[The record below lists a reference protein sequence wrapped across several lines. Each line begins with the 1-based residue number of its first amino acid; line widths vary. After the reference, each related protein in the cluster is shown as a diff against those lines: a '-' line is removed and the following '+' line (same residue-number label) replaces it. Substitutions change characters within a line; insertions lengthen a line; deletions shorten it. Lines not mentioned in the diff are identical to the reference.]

1 MNELLKDRYS
11 EKFSFMLRL
20 KSFSYAWCG
29 IKSMLH
35 TEHNSRIHFAFTVAA
50 LAMGFIFKLS
60 MMEFSVLTVVIA
72 MVWIAELFNTCIEK
86 LIDFVSTEKHP
97 QIKLVKDMAA
107 AAVMLS
113 SISALA
119 VGAIIF
125 IPKIFHYVSFS
136 L

>member
-1 MNELLKDRYS
+1 MFY
-11 EKFSFMLRL
+11 
-20 KSFSYAWCG
+20 
-29 IKSMLH
+29 
-35 TEHNSRIHFAFTVAA
+35 TEHNSRIHFVFTISA

-60 MMEFSVLTVVIA
+60 FVEFSVLIVVIS

-97 QIKLVKDMAA
+97 QIKLIKDMGA

-125 IPKIFHYVSFS
+125 IPKIFNYVSFS

>member
-1 MNELLKDRYS
+1 MNDLLKERYS
-11 EKFSFMLRL
+11 EKFSFRLRL
-20 KSFSYAWCG
+20 KSVTYAWCG

-35 TEHNSRIHFAFTVAA
+35 TEHNSRIHFVFTISA

-60 MMEFSVLTVVIA
+60 LLEFSALIVVIT
-72 MVWIAELFNTCIEK
+72 MVWISELFNTCIEK

-97 QIKLVKDMAA
+97 QIKLIKDMGA

-125 IPKIFHYVSFS
+125 IPKIFNHVSFS

>member
-1 MNELLKDRYS
+1 MNELIKNSYS

-20 KSFSYAWCG
+20 KSFSYAWSG
-29 IKSMLH
+29 IKSMLR
-35 TEHNSRIHFAFTVAA
+35 TEHNSRIHFAFTICV
-50 LAMGFIFKLS
+50 LVMSFIFKLS
-60 MMEFSVLTVVIA
+60 TMEFLMLIAVIA

-97 QIKLVKDMAA
+97 QIKLIKDMAA
-107 AAVMLS
+107 AAVMIAS
-113 SISALA
+113 VAALL

-125 IPKIFHYVSFS
+125 IPKIFNYVSFS